1 MDIELKTRIYAL
13 ELLTTQLISEYLR
26 TVPDPT
32 AQAHWA
38 RDHLRRVADV
48 LPVESQSLDEEAR
61 LRASVKD
68 HLTRT
73 LDGALARAVT
83 TPLRQLFYPASP
95 GRLECVAASL
105 GPRFVAP
112 PSPGR

>member
-1 MDIELKTRIYAL
+1 MDIELKARIYAL

-38 RDHLRRVADV
+38 ADHLRLVADG
-48 LPVESQSLDEEAR
+48 LSIETESLDEEAR
-61 LRASVKD
+61 LRASIKD
-68 HLTRT
+68 HLARV

-83 TPLRQLFYPASP
+83 TPLRQPSYPASP
-95 GRLECVAASL
+95 G
-105 GPRFVAP
+105 
-112 PSPGR
+112 